1 MTLVSLGIL
10 YSLGLLTDLVDVK
23 VTQLS
28 SKRELEQHGVES
40 KNRGEITV

>member
-1 MTLVSLGIL
+1 MTLVSLVL
-10 YSLGLLTDLVDVK
+10 LGLLTDLVDVK